1 MGDGG
6 ATRRITWRALI
17 AAFIVVAALA
27 ALGARLYFY
36 QTRAPDFADVAYA
49 ATSPSQKLDLYLP
62 QGAGPHPVVVFIH
75 GGAFKFGDKT
85 GMGANFSHDVA
96 AANAAG
102 IALASIN
109 YRMSGEARFPAAVQ
123 DARAAVRFLRAN
135 AARYRLDPARIA
147 LWGQSAGGN
156 IALMAGMSS
165 GDVRFDLPG
174 SRLNAVSDRVSAVV
188 SMYGPTQFLRMDE
201 QLKALGCPASMQNH
215 NAADSP
221 ESLYLGGEIARIPE
235 AVGASSPLT
244 YVSPAMPPLL
254 LQHGTADC
262 IVPMLQSRIL
272 AERVKAVAGPGRATL
287 EIREGADHADSAFDS
302 TGNLAHVMA
311 FLRRA
316 FAARP

>member
-1 MGDGG
+1 MAEPGKSRHLSW
-6 ATRRITWRALI
+6 RR
-17 AAFIVVAALA
+17 VVAVVAGLA
-27 ALGARLYFY
+27 VLGAIGARLYLY
-36 QTRAPDFADVAYA
+36 QTRAPDFADVTYA
-49 ATSPSQKLDLYLP
+49 SASPSQKLDLYLP

-75 GGAFKFGDKT
+75 GGAFKFGDKA
-85 GMGANFSHDVA
+85 GMGANFSHDVT

-135 AARYRLDPARIA
+135 AARYHLDPARIA

-156 IALMAGMSS
+156 IALMAGLSS
-165 GDVRFDLPG
+165 GDARFDLPG
-174 SRLNAVSDRVSAVV
+174 SRLNAVPDRVNAVV

-201 QLKALGCPASMQNH
+201 QLKVLGCPASMQNH

-221 ESLYLGGEIARIPE
+221 ESLYLGAQITRIPD
-235 AVGASSPLT
+235 AVAASSPLT
-244 YVSPAMPPLL
+244 HVSPAMPPLL

-272 AERVKAVAGPGRATL
+272 AERVNAAAGPRRATL

-302 TGNLAHVMA
+302 MGNLAHVMA

-316 FAARP
+316 FATKP